1 MNPAKWTQHFADFHR
16 REEHFDWTL
25 PCELHD
31 EKARRLLADS
41 LAIFQL
47 GETGDGSTL
56 KRWAARAETR
66 GDVPR
71 GYAEAAAAFIA
82 EENRHSALLAIMV
95 RHLGGTL
102 KENQWSAW
110 AFNRAR
116 KLLPALEFELQVLL
130 TAELIARAYYGLL
143 SQRLEEPLI
152 RRACASLTCDE
163 VGHIAFHIDL
173 FRHRFKGW
181 LPLFVD
187 LWSAQFQALYLIA
200 EAIVW
205 WDHGAALTACG
216 ISKPEFQREGRRACA
231 YFLRKTISDLS
242 RSVTA
247 SRSWKAPINSDSD
260 LLEEEPHIPSF

>member
-1 MNPAKWTQHFADFHR
+1 MNPARWITHFANHPS
-16 REEHFDWTL
+16 REPALDWAQPCAL
-25 PCELHD
+25 PEG
-31 EKARRLLADS
+31 APRRLLAES

-56 KRWAARAETR
+56 KRWAAQAEAR
-66 GDVPR
+66 GDVPP

-82 EENRHSALLAIMV
+82 EENRHSALLAKMV

-102 KENQWSAW
+102 KEKQWSAW

-143 SQRLEEPLI
+143 SQRLEEPLMQ
-152 RRACASLTCDE
+152 RACAALTRDE

-181 LPLFVD
+181 LPLSMA
-187 LWSAQFQALYLIA
+187 LWAAQFQALFLIA

-205 WDHGAALTACG
+205 WDHGAALKACG
-216 ISKPEFQREGRRACA
+216 ISQQEFRREGRRACA
-231 YFLRKTISDLS
+231 YFLHQIS
-242 RSVTA
+242 RVRVQPETA
-247 SRSWKAPINSDSD
+247 FGPESSAPSAG
-260 LLEEEPHIPSF
+260 